1 MVEEAIVKVVNP
13 IAAMLIRVPEMSL
26 SLAKVVKSRGNAKK
40 KVVFF
45 TEGRCEVVAMGAR
58 KVCLQIV
65 TMTGRVLYKYT
76 AVEGVTAYLCTTAAR
91 RAVIFCCLGD
101 RLLSFWGR
109 FLAFWPPFLPLS
121 GCLFRFPRPVGPL
134 SAAI

>member
-45 TEGRCEVVAMGAR
+45 TEGRCEVVAVGAR
-58 KVCLQIV
+58 MACLQTV
-65 TMTGRVLYKYT
+65 SMAERGVYKYT
-76 AVEGVTAYLCTTAAR
+76 RTGVAMVYLCNIAAR
-91 RAVIFCCLGD
+91 QPVAFCH
-101 RLLSFWGR
+101 
-109 FLAFWPPFLPLS
+109 
-121 GCLFRFPRPVGPL
+121 
-134 SAAI
+134 